1 MQTGK
6 QAPETGQSWNCWILI
21 RRLQMFAWVFLL
33 ASAAL
38 AMPVLKRN
46 IKLMQ
51 PDGAAFEA
59 TLQGDE
65 WTSWTQTKQGYAV
78 AKGKNGYWYHVQ
90 GYSGNAALLSSTR
103 ADSDPPADAIR
114 SRPERRE
121 DQIRV
126 EAQVRAAGSS
136 VAGPPSGKFT
146 GKLLFILVQYAN
158 QPGTTSEASWAN
170 LLTKHVAYYYHKAS
184 YGNVTLLPAE
194 ESAGAADNGIVG
206 WLTIGSTHPNTGANT
221 GTANQ
226 EIAISAIQAADPYV
240 NFAAFDLDDD
250 GLVTSDELGV
260 VIVVAG
266 GERAYDESGN
276 TVWGHAWDINI
287 GAPIVDGKTVG
298 LYHNGG
304 LGYAQFGEKHGNH
317 QATMGIIVHELG
329 HLIFGLPD
337 LYDTDGSSAG
347 IGGWCLM
354 STGGWGQKSG
364 DSFAGQT
371 PVLPSAW
378 VKIARGWVTPLT
390 SGDIAL
396 TAAGDVGVNAT
407 NTIYKIGTR
416 NENEYFLVEN
426 RQPVGYDQ
434 GLYAALGSSGSGGL
448 AVYHIDDS
456 QYGNA
461 TDFHRR
467 VDLEEADGNENYG
480 GTESTDLWY
489 LGNNEVFSNT
499 SQPSSQ
505 LYSALPSG
513 VTLSHFSPPGDVM
526 TASVVMGA
534 PVEATLV
541 APSSGMTVDTM
552 TPTYHWNAVPGA
564 DRYLLQVYSWF
575 SIRLS
580 VSYTKEEAGCASGMG
595 TCSVTPTSPLFLGS
609 FLWRIRT
616 GNSLGNGGWSEP
628 GGFTVV
634 PSWRLMPAP

>member
-1 MQTGK
+1 METGK
-6 QAPETGQSWNCWILI
+6 QAPQAGQPWSCWIVI
-21 RRLQMFAWVFLL
+21 RRLQILAWVFLL

-38 AMPVLKRN
+38 AMPVLNRN
-46 IKLMQ
+46 ITLRQ
-51 PDGAAFEA
+51 PDGAVFEA
-59 TLQGDE
+59 KLQGDE
-65 WTSWTQTKQGYAV
+65 WTSWIQTKQGYAV

-90 GYSGNAALLSSTR
+90 GYSGSAALLSSTR

-126 EAQVRAAGSS
+126 EAQVRAEGSS
-136 VAGPPSGKFT
+136 VTGPPSGKFT

-158 QPGTTSEASWAN
+158 QPGTTSETSWAN
-170 LLTKHVAYYYHKAS
+170 LLTKHVADYYHKAS

-194 ESAGAADNGIVG
+194 ESAGTADNGIVG
-206 WLTIGSTHPNTGANT
+206 WRTIGPTHPNTGANT
-221 GTANQ
+221 GSANQ

-240 NFAAFDLDDD
+240 NFAAFDLNDD
-250 GLVTSDELGV
+250 GMVTSDELGV

-266 GERAYDESGN
+266 GERAFDESGN
-276 TVWGHAWDINI
+276 TVWGHAWDIHI

-298 LYHNGG
+298 LYHDGG
-304 LGYAQFGEKHGNH
+304 RGYAQFGERHGNH

-347 IGGWCLM
+347 IGGWCIM

-378 VKIARGWVTPLT
+378 VKVARGWVTPLT

-396 TAAGDVGVNAT
+396 TAAGEAGADAA

-416 NENEYFLVEN
+416 NENEYFLIEN
-426 RQPVGYDQ
+426 RQPVAYDQ
-434 GLYAALGSSGSGGL
+434 GLYSALGSSGSGGL
-448 AVYHIDDS
+448 AIYHIDDS

-461 TDFHRR
+461 MDFHRR

-480 GTESTDLWY
+480 DTEGTDLWY
-489 LGNNEVFSNT
+489 LGNNDLFNNN

-526 TASVVMGA
+526 TASVFMGA
-534 PVEATLV
+534 PAKATLV
-541 APSSGMTVDTM
+541 APSSGMAVDTM

-580 VSYTKEEAGCASGMG
+580 VSYTKEEAGCASGVG
-595 TCSVTPTSPLFLGS
+595 TCSVTPTTPLLLGS

-616 GNSLGNGGWSEP
+616 GNSSGNGGWSEP

-634 PSWRLMPAP
+634 PSGRLMPSP